1 MKFIILHLFCH
12 TGLEDPNSEF
22 LKNIRRISDIT
33 TFEYF
38 RMILAISLPSLAR
51 KLHIPQN
58 PKKPSDFFLR
68 TFLQT
73 FAYREKNNVKKNDFV
88 SLLLGLKDSLTT
100 SELAAEAFIVYAG
113 GFETSSTL
121 ITFILYELAINPDI
135 QERLRVEI
143 KTEIEKN
150 NGKLT
155 YDLLFDLKYL
165 DQVMNKPI

>member
-1 MKFIILHLFCH
+1 MKASAAS
-12 TGLEDPNSEF
+12 SEVVKESF
-22 LKNIRRISDIT
+22 
-33 TFEYF
+33 
-38 RMILAISLPSLAR
+38 
-51 KLHIPQN
+51 N
-58 PKKPSDFFLR
+58 PKSSETKSFFFTL
-68 TFLQT
+68 F
-73 FAYREKNNVKKNDFV
+73 
-88 SLLLGLKDSLTT
+88 LGLKDSLTI

-135 QERLRVEI
+135 QQRFRVEI